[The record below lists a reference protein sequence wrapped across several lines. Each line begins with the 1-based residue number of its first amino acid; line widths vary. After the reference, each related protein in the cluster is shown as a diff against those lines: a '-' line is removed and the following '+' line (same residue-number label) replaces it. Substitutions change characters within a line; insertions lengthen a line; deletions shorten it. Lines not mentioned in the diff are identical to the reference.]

1 MQIRLPEWPIRSQ
14 VREFG
19 SPPHPNRA
27 CEHVCSVLGPL
38 SRKVTV
44 GGRPLVPFSRR
55 ICLSLFFFLILSTP
69 TSRVVSSPHPL
80 PNSLPRRGGWEPG
93 AGPEEGAEF
102 GTSPAAGTVAPAPGS
117 SARVP
122 ATSLSSDTA
131 ALLPARG
138 RPPPVLRQRCPPCA
152 CRLSADRGGAV
163 LRGSGNSCDIQNTE
177 NKTPHLIRR
186 GAGALRGRGAA
197 CPRSS
202 PTPPPAVLRQPLGVT
217 EHPPPHPPADK
228 GPGQTR
234 RPASLRSGRRR
245 RRRRRRRWIAQKE
258 ARARPG
264 SAVWGRAARCA

>member
-1 MQIRLPEWPIRSQ
+1 M
-14 VREFG
+14 REFG

-38 SRKVTV
+38 SRKVTL

-55 ICLSLFFFLILSTP
+55 ICLSFFFFNPLHTHL
-69 TSRVVSSPHPL
+69 TSSVFPSSPSKFPAA
-80 PNSLPRRGGWEPG
+80 PRRVGSRSRSRGGCGAWHTPAARTAASPWQFRAG
-93 AGPEEGAEF
+93 AGDEPRLGHC
-102 GTSPAAGTVAPAPGS
+102 GAPARAGPS
-117 SARVP
+117 SARP
-122 ATSLSSDTA
+122 EA
-131 ALLPARG
+131 ALPALRLPALG
-138 RPPPVLRQRCPPCA
+138 WPWLGCPEGLRK
-152 CRLSADRGGAV
+152 L
-163 LRGSGNSCDIQNTE
+163 LRHPEHRKQN
-177 NKTPHLIRR
+177 PHLIRR

-202 PTPPPAVLRQPLGVT
+202 PTPPPPVLRQPLGVT
-217 EHPPPHPPADK
+217 EQPPPHPPADK

-245 RRRRRRRWIAQKE
+245 RRRRRRWRWIAQKE